1 MLLLTGSSVRL
12 VGGTRFEG
20 LMELFYNG
28 VWGTVCDDNFDTN
41 TKGPTVTCKMLGLSR

>member
-20 LMELFYNG
+20 LMEFFYNG
-28 VWGTVCDDNFDTN
+28 VWGTLCDDNVDTN